1 MRHRTRRAVSKT
13 ARAGAVLLL
22 CAGFAGSAQ
31 AQTDGRSLLDY
42 CEHAEKDADP
52 KANPFRAAYCLA
64 FIEGTLRGWE
74 AGAIVRDAQPG
85 YCIATGTKFDQIQ
98 RAVTK
103 HLRADP
109 SRLKG
114 QAELQVIT
122 AVQQAF
128 PCVPREQK
136 R

>member
-1 MRHRTRRAVSKT
+1 MRHRAPKAAWKT
-13 ARAGAVLLL
+13 TLAGAVLLL
-22 CAGFAGSAQ
+22 CGSFAGGAQ
-31 AQTDGRSLLDY
+31 AQTDGRTLLDY

-103 HLRADP
+103 YLRADA

-122 AVQQAF
+122 AVQRAF
-128 PCVPREQK
+128 PCAPAQK
-136 R
+136 KP

>member
-1 MRHRTRRAVSKT
+1 MRHRTRRRASKT
-13 ARAGAVLLL
+13 ALAGAVLLF
-22 CAGFAGSAQ
+22 CGTFAGGAQ
-31 AQTDGRSLLDY
+31 AQTDGRRLLDY

-52 KANPFRAAYCLA
+52 QANPFRAAYCLA

-74 AGAIVRDAQPG
+74 AGASVRDAHPN
-85 YCIATGTKFDQIQ
+85 YCIATGTKFDQIM

-103 HLRADP
+103 YLRADA

-122 AVQQAF
+122 AVQRAF
-128 PCVPREQK
+128 PCAPAQK
-136 R
+136 KP

>member
-1 MRHRTRRAVSKT
+1 MRHRSRRALWKP
-13 ARAGAVLLL
+13 AGALLL
-22 CAGFAGSAQ
+22 FCGSFAGGAQ

-74 AGAIVRDAQPG
+74 AGAIVRDTQPG

-128 PCVPREQK
+128 PCVAREQK